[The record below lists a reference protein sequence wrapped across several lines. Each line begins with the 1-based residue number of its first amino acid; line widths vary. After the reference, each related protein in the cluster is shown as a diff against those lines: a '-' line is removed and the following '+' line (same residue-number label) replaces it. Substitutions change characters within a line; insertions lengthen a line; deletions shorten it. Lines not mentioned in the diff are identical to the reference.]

1 MNNRRFVSTVSIILI
16 LLTAAIPLLAASPPA
31 GQRYSEC
38 TTPGG
43 TLTTRA
49 DLVFAEQ
56 EPDNPPVIQNCTLTF
71 IPNNGQENIIRL
83 VPAGT
88 ITEPPEIGDWQG
100 YKFDGWYTGGE
111 PVDFTRPFSKDTVI
125 TAKWTPVNPDNPY
138 EIAGDVSYIVEHY
151 QQTLDGGYVLA
162 ESEYLTGKENASV
175 SAAAR
180 SYTGLTENQSHPD
193 RAASGKLNAGTAL
206 TLKLYYDRNI
216 YKVVIDFGNGKPD
229 KLEIKHGAL
238 VPKPDTPSQRGQTF
252 NGWINK
258 DTKEPVDW
266 KSPLTGD
273 LYIKATFRPK
283 RSDGSSSAGKPSLK
297 DLNSGSKDN
306 KDGTSEDGDE
316 ILDKDARTHIA
327 YIKGYPDGTVR
338 PENAVTRG
346 EVAQMIY
353 RLMRSDYRDAHFS
366 SANPYSDVD
375 EKIWCNDAISTL
387 TNAGLLKGYNDGTFG
402 YDRNITRAEFT
413 AMVNRFFAFSGS
425 GECSFT
431 DIGTHWAKADIE
443 RVASLGYIKGR
454 TKTTFAPDAPI
465 SRAEAAAILNRI
477 LERGTESE
485 YMLEDMKKWPDN
497 PVGTWFYEDIQEAAN
512 GHRCEKRDEHE
523 VWMELLQ
530 D

>member
-1 MNNRRFVSTVSIILI
+1 MNKRKFVSALSIVLV
-16 LLTAAIPLLAASPPA
+16 LLMAAVPLLAAAPPA
-31 GQRYSEC
+31 GQSYSQC

-49 DLVFAEQ
+49 DLVFTDQ
-56 EPDNPPVIQNCTLTF
+56 KPDNPPVVQNCTLTF
-71 IPNNGQENIIRL
+71 VPNNGQENIIQL

-88 ITEPPEIGDWQG
+88 VIEPPAIGDRRG
-100 YKFDGWYTGGE
+100 YKFDGWYAGGK
-111 PVDFTRPFSKDTVI
+111 PVDFNQPFSKDTTI

-138 EIAGDVSYIVEHY
+138 EIAGDVSYTVEHY
-151 QQTLDGGYVLA
+151 QETLDGGYVLA
-162 ESEYLTGKENASV
+162 ESERLTGKENASV
-175 SAAAR
+175 SATAR
-180 SYTGLTENQSHPD
+180 SYNGFTENQSHPD
-193 RAASGKLNAGTAL
+193 RAASGALDAGKPL

-216 YKVVIDFGNGKPD
+216 YKVVIDSGNGRPD

-238 VPKPDTPSQRGQTF
+238 VPKPDAPSKRGQSF
-252 NGWINK
+252 NGWINQ
-258 DTKEPVDW
+258 DTHKRFDWDAPV
-266 KSPLTGD
+266 TGD
-273 LYIKATFRPK
+273 LYIAATFRPK

-297 DLNSGSKDN
+297 DLNSDSKD
-306 KDGTSEDGDE
+306 KDGTSEGGDG
-316 ILDKDARTHIA
+316 ILDKDAHTHIA

-338 PENAVTRG
+338 PKNAVTRG

-353 RLMRSDYRDAHFS
+353 RLIRSDYRDAHFTS
-366 SANPYSDVD
+366 ENPYSDVD

-402 YDRNITRAEFT
+402 HNRSITRAEFT

-454 TKTTFAPDAPI
+454 TNAIFAPDALI
-465 SRAEAAAILNRI
+465 TRAEAAAILNRI
-477 LERGTESE
+477 LERGTEAE
-485 YMLEDMKKWPDN
+485 FMLEDMKTWPDN

-512 GHRCEKRDEHE
+512 GHYCETQDEHE
-523 VWMELLQ
+523 VWTELIQ